1 MRRAR
6 RIDVWLDDRVRI
18 DVGFQDSA
26 TSPTGADRVAVHEY
40 QVSATA
46 DPETFELLS
55 VEVDPRVLPYGECPG
70 ASPNAVRMVGADLAG
85 FRLGVLETL
94 PGILGCTHLND
105 VLRSMADVPRLA
117 IQLREALA
125 DA

>member
-6 RIDVWLDDRVRI
+6 RIDVWLDDLIRI

-26 TSPTGADRVAVHEY
+26 TSPTGEGRIAVHEY
-40 QVSATA
+40 QVTASA

-55 VEVDPRVLPYGECPG
+55 VEVDPRVLPYGECVG
-70 ASPNAVRMVGADLAG
+70 AAPNAVRMQGAGLQG
-85 FRLGVLETL
+85 FRLGVPETL

-105 VLRSMADVPRLA
+105 VLRSMADVPHLARRLE
-117 IQLREALA
+117 RELGRA
-125 DA
+125 